1 MGKSKVT
8 AIGKITSI
16 GCLRAEGL
24 IFQGEGTRLVSI
36 FSYDGY
42 EDEYY
47 NNYYD
52 IKYQVKSGIKY
63 IDLFS
68 IRHNVN
74 KSIYRVSL
82 INRKASID
90 SIGNSIGPREEKT
103 LSKLKKEKITEN
115 KMYVARAYIY
125 LATNPVQFCTIPFL
139 EDEVKNWILTEG
151 QLTYSEKDFK
161 ALAKSLIS

>member
-1 MGKSKVT
+1 MGNSKIT
-8 AIGKITSI
+8 SIGRITSI
-16 GCLRAEGL
+16 GCLWAEGL
-24 IFQGEGTRLVSI
+24 IFQGKRTRLVSI
-36 FSYDGY
+36 LSYEGY
-42 EDEYY
+42 GDEYH

-52 IKYQVKSGIKY
+52 IRYQIKSGTKY

-68 IRHNVN
+68 IRHGVN

-82 INRKASID
+82 LNRVTSK
-90 SIGNSIGPREEKT
+90 GNSIGPREEKT

-115 KMYVARAYIY
+115 KTYAATTYIY
-125 LATNPVQFCTIPFL
+125 QATNPVQFCTIPFL

-161 ALAKSLIS
+161 AMAKSLIS